1 MLKAY
6 LSVAALGA
14 AWWSI
19 VGDALS
25 AERGVA
31 SVYSYRGG
39 KTATG
44 EASQP
49 GELTAAHRSLPFG
62 VRVRVTNRQNGRSVV
77 VRINDRGPF
86 IHGRIIDV
94 TPAAAGQLGF
104 DGLAPASLERVQR

>member
-49 GELTAAHRSLPFG
+49 GELTAAEMGKREKALAHLLIIAHEHG
-62 VRVRVTNRQNGRSVV
+62 V
-77 VRINDRGPF
+77 
-86 IHGRIIDV
+86 
-94 TPAAAGQLGF
+94 PAAMEEWRRMLQEDRTKASSA
-104 DGLAPASLERVQR
+104 DPSLAKRATSEPRAK